1 MWIRN
6 IGYLFFLLL
15 LCPYSFSQADST
27 IRLRFDFNDHNYRE
41 AGDQLTIKPVG
52 VTLTKDRF
60 GNKNSAVYVHGN
72 ASSYLNLGTSNL
84 LKPRIGTIA
93 LWVNLQNI
101 MLTGKGYGGNPF
113 FIIRNA
119 PVEDFDIG
127 CGIGYNWSARRMG
140 AQVSRDSL
148 KEVTAF
154 AKDTTV
160 LNTWYHLAITYN
172 NNYFAFYVN
181 GELEAKLSKGFE
193 SIFLENDSVVLGRTT
208 GFKNERY
215 VNAIFDDICFYH
227 RVLSPQEIEELY
239 NEPNPNK
246 LKNTLFEVFKYGI
259 VIIILCC
266 IIIIIL
272 IRNRMLLKKQKK
284 FYELSY
290 LHHRIRELEIKV
302 IKTQMNPHF
311 ISNCLSAIQDLI
323 YSGQIDKAGEY
334 LAKFNVFL
342 RQVLDSS
349 DKHYLT
355 LEKELDMIRL
365 NVELEQ
371 LRFKNEFSFH
381 IHIQEGIILNE
392 ILVPALITQPFI
404 ENAIWHGL
412 LPLKERQ
419 PSLTVRIYEKGG
431 CTYLTIEDNG
441 VGRSNTGTNK
451 NPKGIKLVADKIESM
466 NQFRNSN
473 DFKLE
478 IVDLSD
484 ENRLPAGTKVIIQL
498 LTHALDE

>member
-1 MWIRN
+1 MRVRK
-6 IGYLFFLLL
+6 IGCLLFLSVPC
-15 LCPYSFSQADST
+15 LCSFSQADST
-27 IRLRFDFNDHNYRE
+27 TGLRFDFNDHRYRE
-41 AGDQLTIKPVG
+41 ANDRLTIRPVG
-52 VTLTKDRF
+52 VTLTEDRF

-72 ASSYLNLGTSNL
+72 SSSYINLGTSRL
-84 LKPRIGTIA
+84 LKPKTGSIA
-93 LWVNLQNI
+93 FWINLQNI
-101 MLTGKGYGGNPF
+101 MFTGKGYGGNPF

-127 CGIGYNWSARRMG
+127 CGIGYNWSARRLG
-140 AQVSRDSL
+140 AQVTLDSL

-154 AKDTTV
+154 AKDTAV
-160 LNTWYHLAITYN
+160 LNTWYHVAVTYD

-181 GELEAKLSKGFE
+181 GELQAKLNKGFE
-193 SIFLENDSVVLGRTT
+193 SNFLENDSVVFGRTT
-208 GFKNERY
+208 GIKNERY
-215 VNAIFDDICFYH
+215 ANAIFDDICFYH
-227 RVLSPQEIEELY
+227 RVLSPHEIEELY
-239 NEPNPNK
+239 KEPNPNR
-246 LKNTLFEVFKYGI
+246 LKNTLFEIFKYGI

-311 ISNCLSAIQDLI
+311 ISNCLSAIQNLI
-323 YSGQIDKAGEY
+323 YSSQIDKAGEY
-334 LAKFNVFL
+334 LAKFNLFL

-371 LRFKNEFSFH
+371 LRFKSEFSFH
-381 IHIQEGIILNE
+381 VTVEEGIPLNE
-392 ILVPALITQPFI
+392 ILIPALITQPFI

-412 LPLKERQ
+412 LPLKEKH
-419 PSLTVRIYEKGG
+419 PGLTVCIYKKGG
-431 CTYLTIEDNG
+431 GICLTIEDNG
-441 VGRSNTGTNK
+441 VGRANTEVKGNS
-451 NPKGIKLVADKIESM
+451 KGIKLVADKIESI
-466 NQFRNSN
+466 NQFRNGN

-478 IVDLSD
+478 IVDLLD
-484 ENRLPAGTKVIIQL
+484 ENKLPAGTKVIIQL
-498 LTHALDE
+498 STLDE